1 MADWFSLGAAA
12 IGAAGQAG
20 KPAALPPVQGGK
32 ASSGQDGSG
41 WVVNFGKGALVG
53 SSGGSD
59 GGGLGGV
66 KLEWLLAGVVL
77 WLVLKK

>member
-1 MADWFSLGAAA
+1 MADWFSLGTAA

-20 KPAALPPVQGGK
+20 KPAPLPPVQSGG
-32 ASSGQDGSG
+32 ASSGQNGSG

-59 GGGLGGV
+59 GGGLGGIR
-66 KLEWLLAGVVL
+66 LEWLLVGAL
-77 WLVLKK
+77 AWLVLKK